1 MDAGRPA
8 IGVIGAG
15 RVGTALAVWLHAAG
29 YTVASVYSRT
39 PASAQTLARRTGA
52 VAFADAAAAAQAADL
67 ILLTV
72 PDDAIGAAAAS
83 LAVADVRGHAVV
95 HTSGA
100 LDVSALAALAQAG
113 AQVGSLHPAFP
124 FATRAADMPL
134 TGVTFAV
141 EAVDARLRGWLVD
154 MAAALSGHVLLI
166 PPGGKAVYHAA
177 LVLVSNY
184 TVTLYALAL
193 RLLAGLEADPAA
205 AAQALNTLLAA
216 TTANIA
222 ALGVPDAL
230 TGPLVRA
237 DQGTIAAHLDA
248 LARTDADAAQVY
260 RLLARLTLPL
270 AQARGVDTDSIAR
283 LLEEGQ

>member
-1 MDAGRPA
+1 
-8 IGVIGAG
+8 
-15 RVGTALAVWLHAAG
+15 
-29 YTVASVYSRT
+29 
-39 PASAQTLARRTGA
+39 
-52 VAFADAAAAAQAADL
+52 
-67 ILLTV
+67 
-72 PDDAIGAAAAS
+72 
-83 LAVADVRGHAVV
+83 
-95 HTSGA
+95 
-100 LDVSALAALAQAG
+100 
-113 AQVGSLHPAFP
+113 
-124 FATRAADMPL
+124 
-134 TGVTFAV
+134 
-141 EAVDARLRGWLVD
+141 
-154 MAAALSGHVLLI
+154 MAAALGGHVLLI

-193 RLLAGLEADPAA
+193 RLLVGLEADPAA